1 MRKLIVS
8 LSAAAVIAAG
18 SVAALQTAVSA
29 STAMLMLPAGPGS
42 PAGCRGRPAKP
53 ARYFAHYHHDL
64 VPGDRRGPGRA
75 VAR

>member
-29 STAMLMLPAGPGS
+29 STAMLMLPAGSAPTRSPRARCCGS
-42 PAGCRGRPAKP
+42 APSTTR
-53 ARYFAHYHHDL
+53 
-64 VPGDRRGPGRA
+64 
-75 VAR
+75 